1 MSTKS
6 SQTASNMN
14 PKSADGPLRS
24 TMHSVVESNP
34 VRTLLESAREYARA
48 NPEAAAFWC
57 FGAGFVLAWR
67 LKPW

>member
-1 MSTKS
+1 MSTKP
-6 SQTASNMN
+6 SQTAANLN
-14 PKSADGPLRS
+14 QKSSEGPILS
-24 TMHSVVESNP
+24 TMHSVVQSQP

-57 FGAGFVLAWR
+57 FGIGFVVAWR

>member
-1 MSTKS
+1 MSTKT
-6 SQTASNMN
+6 SQSTANAN
-14 PKSADGPLRS
+14 QKSPEGSIRA
-24 TMHSVVESNP
+24 TMHSVVQSPP

-57 FGAGFVLAWR
+57 FGIGFVVAWR